1 MAKLKEKRER
11 LTGEERKA
19 KIIDAALTLFAEK
32 GFNGTKTK
40 EIAEAAGTS
49 EPLIFWHFKSKE
61 EIYRE
66 ALRTLFGRHPVLP
79 DIEKKMAEKDDQA
92 VFKEL
97 ALHVIRHNRQDR
109 RISRLAI
116 FSALEGFPLAEI
128 VHQDDEVGPILPEI
142 LSAYI
147 KQRIND
153 GTFQTQNAEI
163 AARIFIDFIYIC
175 VLDKEAAIS
184 GPPLD
189 YSDEEIVDN
198 LVRIFVEGLKK

>member
-1 MAKLKEKRER
+1 MARIKGKRER
-11 LTGEERKA
+11 LTSEERKA

-61 EIYRE
+61 DIYRE

-79 DIEKKMAEKDDQA
+79 DIEKKMAQKDDHA

-97 ALHVIRHNRQDR
+97 ALHVISHNRKDR
-109 RISRLAI
+109 RILRLAI

-128 VHQDDEVGPILPEI
+128 VHQDDEIGPALPEI
-142 LSAYI
+142 LSGYI
-147 KQRIND
+147 RQRIDD
-153 GTFQTQNAEI
+153 GAFQEQNTEI
-163 AARIFIDFIYIC
+163 TAKIFVDLIYTC
-175 VLDKEAAIS
+175 VLDKEASVS
-184 GPPLD
+184 GPPLA
-189 YSDEEIVDN
+189 YSDGEIVEN
-198 LVRIFVEGLKK
+198 LVRIFVKGLRK

>member
-1 MAKLKEKRER
+1 MAEIKEKRER
-11 LTGEERKA
+11 LTSEERRA

-61 EIYRE
+61 DIYRE

-79 DIEKKMAEKDDQA
+79 DIEKKMAQKDDHA

-97 ALHVIRHNRQDR
+97 ALHVISHNRKDR

-116 FSALEGFPLAEI
+116 FSALEGFPLAKI
-128 VHQDDEVGPILPEI
+128 VHQDSEVGPALPEI
-142 LSAYI
+142 LSGYI
-147 KQRIND
+147 KQRID
-153 GTFQTQNAEI
+153 EGDFQKQNAEI
-163 AARIFIDFIYIC
+163 AAQLFVDLIYTC

-189 YSDEEIVDN
+189 YSDEEIVEN
-198 LVRIFVEGLKK
+198 LVRIFVKGLKK

>member
-1 MAKLKEKRER
+1 MAGLKEKRER
-11 LTGEERKA
+11 LTSEERKA
-19 KIIDAALTLFAEK
+19 KIIDAALTLFAQK
-32 GFNGTKTK
+32 GFNGTRTK

-61 EIYRE
+61 DIYRE

-79 DIEKKMAEKDDQA
+79 DIEKKIAQKDDHA

-97 ALHVIRHNRQDR
+97 ALHVIRHNRRDR

-128 VHQDDEVGPILPEI
+128 VHQDDEVGPALPQILGG
-142 LSAYI
+142 YI
-147 KQRIND
+147 KQRIDD
-153 GTFQTQNAEI
+153 GVFQEQNIEI
-163 AARIFIDFIYIC
+163 AAQIFVDLIYTC

-184 GPPLD
+184 GPPLA
-189 YSDEEIVDN
+189 YSDEEIVEN
-198 LVRIFVEGLKK
+198 MVRIFVKGLRK